1 MSAEE
6 SETEVTELARAVIEE
21 LDPGTTIGNKII
33 LSRRQLL
40 AVAGGGLS
48 VGALATLGV
57 GKAEAQSAVGTIG
70 TASSPVDVEAVTVNG
85 TTANLDQTNTTGL
98 AVNGVTQTVTA
109 DQDAVDA
116 VNAEASL
123 SVDVTGNSDTV
134 DGFDIQKNGTDGNG
148 IINFKT

>member
-6 SETEVTELARAVIEE
+6 SETEVTELAKAVIDE
-21 LDPGTTIGNKII
+21 LDPGTTIGDKII

-70 TASSPVDVEAVTVNG
+70 TASSPVDVEAATINATQSISENG
-85 TTANLDQTNTTGL
+85 
-98 AVNGVTQTVTA
+98 
-109 DQDAVDA
+109 QDVISSPDDDY
-116 VNAEASL
+116 E
-123 SVDVTGNSDTV
+123 
-134 DGFDIQKNGTDGNG
+134 IQKNGSDGQG